1 MYHSTTLK
9 EPLKRPHNE
18 PPNRI
23 LFSSLLD
30 LEFDKNLTIFFW
42 TFEFC
47 LGSLGF
53 LKDLKDKSLT
63 KESNFVLLTKHPKPV
78 VDGDNN
84 NIAIGRQGRA
94 VVQVSAER
102 KTHCNQ
108 RSKEHAADK
117 NPCKE
122 TKVSMV
128 TI

>member
-53 LKDLKDKSLT
+53 LKDLKD
-63 KESNFVLLTKHPKPV
+63 FV
-78 VDGDNN
+78 
-84 NIAIGRQGRA
+84 
-94 VVQVSAER
+94 
-102 KTHCNQ
+102 
-108 RSKEHAADK
+108 
-117 NPCKE
+117 
-122 TKVSMV
+122 
-128 TI
+128 